1 MRCRQFSWVRIS
13 ALASANSLASKN
25 LDIGF
30 ANIQELN
37 TFAVP

>member
-1 MRCRQFSWVRIS
+1 MLS
-13 ALASANSLASKN
+13 AYQKAPANSLASKN

-30 ANIQELN
+30 AIIQELN